1 MKGGNLMAQPV
12 VSISP
17 FEFCG
22 ENTFEMQI
30 GNTTYEVHTHFNPE
44 GKQSVLEQFRTLILK
59 EKLI

>member
-1 MKGGNLMAQPV
+1 MTQPV

-17 FEFCG
+17 LEFCG
-22 ENTFEMQI
+22 EDTFEMQI

-44 GKQSVLEQFRTLILK
+44 GKQSVLEQFKTLILK